1 MTDYDGPHRCP
12 YCGARH
18 DAAMFTTGDKD
29 APPVAGDVS
38 ICAMCAGIGIFTG
51 VGNEVRE
58 PSPAELARLLES
70 LEVTNVAGALRL
82 WIEEGRP

>member
-18 DAAMFTTGDKD
+18 DAAMFARGEQD

-38 ICAMCAGIGIFTG
+38 VCAMCAGIGIFTG
-51 VGNEVRE
+51 VGNEVRLPTSE
-58 PSPAELARLLES
+58 ERARLLADVG
-70 LEVTNVAGALRL
+70 VTSIAGALRL
-82 WIEEGRP
+82 WREEQP